1 MIIIASFRIFYC
13 GFQINELAAEERLQR
28 DREAKFDL
36 NQLSQLKL
44 EEDEFQE
51 YAEKVIKKAEQKDRN
66 VFPLKVVKAR
76 GAGGG
81 RGPINQLGIRP
92 SYLASDLQGGK

>member
-1 MIIIASFRIFYC
+1 M
-13 GFQINELAAEERLQR
+13 
-28 DREAKFDL
+28 

-51 YAEKVIKKAEQKDRN
+51 YAEKVIEKAKQKDRN

-92 SYLASDLQGGK
+92 SYLASDLQGGKPEFKRLKLNLQFRSNASL